1 MIPFPGQKS
10 NASPVSVMDH
20 DAECRQFRAQGLTV
34 TTMGEWEGEKEIWV
48 KVPEFEGYELSTLGR
63 MKNKRGLILRFVK
76 GKEGSG
82 KDYWKTNL
90 SVQGVYTT
98 VRIHQLVM
106 KTFGVRPESDEM
118 LVVDHINQNKLDNR
132 LSNLRWLTVSQN
144 GMNSKMWTSNTS
156 GTKGVYWVPSRKR
169 FLALIHF
176 NKKKEYLGYYETKE
190 EAEAA
195 RRAAERR
202 LCGDFLPRGDETL

>member
-1 MIPFPGQKS
+1 
-10 NASPVSVMDH
+10 MDH

-34 TTMGEWEGEKEIWV
+34 TAMGEWEGEKEIWV

-63 MKNKRGLILRFVK
+63 MKNKRGLILKFVK

-98 VRIHQLVM
+98 VRIHRLVM
-106 KTFGVRPESDEM
+106 ETFGIRPESDEM

-144 GMNSKMWTSNTS
+144 GMNSKIWRTNTL
-156 GTKGVYWVPSRKR
+156 GVKGVYYFKHRDKYH
-169 FLALIHF
+169 ALIHV
-176 NKKKEYLGYYETKE
+176 NGVRINLGYYNTLE
-190 EAEAA
+190 EATRVRREA
-195 RRAAERR
+195 E
-202 LCGDFLPRGDETL
+202 LKYYSNIIPSNNV